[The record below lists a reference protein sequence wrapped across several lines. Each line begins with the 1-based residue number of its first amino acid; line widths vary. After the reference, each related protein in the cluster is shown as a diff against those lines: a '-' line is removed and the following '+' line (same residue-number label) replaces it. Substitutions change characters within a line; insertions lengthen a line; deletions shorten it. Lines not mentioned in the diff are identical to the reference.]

1 MSPALIVALRL
12 IHIVSG
18 AVWVG
23 AVVFTTFFLM
33 PSITA
38 AGPGAGPFMKEF
50 GQRKFP
56 QFAMTLMALTVL
68 SGLGLMW
75 SASARFNGAWFSSP
89 MGRMIS
95 FGAALTIVAA
105 VVGVAVSRP
114 TAERMQ
120 KLAVEMQSAGG
131 APSAAQVAAM
141 KALQSRMSMVSRVVT
156 GLLLL
161 ALATMAIARYV

>member
-1 MSPALIVALRL
+1 MSPTLIVVLRL
-12 IHIVSG
+12 IHIIAG

-23 AVVFTTFFLM
+23 SVAFLTFFLM
-33 PSITA
+33 PSVVA

-56 QFAMTLMALTVL
+56 QVAIMLMVLTVL

-75 SASARFNGAWFSSP
+75 VSASRSDGTWFSSP

-105 VVGVAVSRP
+105 VFGVMVNRP

-120 KLAVEMQSAGG
+120 KLAAEMQGAGG
-131 APSAAQVAAM
+131 APSANQVAAM
-141 KALQSRMSMVSRVVT
+141 KALQSRMTMASRVVT
-156 GLLLL
+156 ALLLL
-161 ALATMAIARYV
+161 ALAAMAAARYI

>member
-1 MSPALIVALRL
+1 MVVLRL

-23 AVVFTTFFLM
+23 ALVFTTFFLM

-50 GQRKFP
+50 AQRKFP
-56 QFAMTLMALTVL
+56 QVAMTLMALTVL

-75 SASARFNGAWFSSP
+75 VMSAGFTGAWFSSS
-89 MGRMIS
+89 MGRTIS
-95 FGAALTIVAA
+95 FGAALTILAA
-105 VVGVAVSRP
+105 VIGMVVNRP
-114 TAERMQ
+114 AMERMQ
-120 KLAVEMQSAGG
+120 KLAVEMQRAGG

-141 KALQSRMSMVSRVVT
+141 KALQSRISMASRVVT
-156 GLLLL
+156 ALLLL
-161 ALATMAIARYV
+161 ALAAMATARYL